1 MSSIPLVAWQCV
13 RFLMAKIEA
22 ISFPDCHKAS
32 ISLGLPKAQHA
43 RSSSG
48 KTGHLLICYTG
59 VIALL
64 EDWEKIYKM
73 IINLE

>member
-1 MSSIPLVAWQCV
+1 MTFFIMMYY
-13 RFLMAKIEA
+13 FLI
-22 ISFPDCHKAS
+22 
-32 ISLGLPKAQHA
+32 
-43 RSSSG
+43 RN
-48 KTGHLLICYTG
+48 TG